1 MQAQPMIKYVI
12 RYNLDGQRRWD
23 FAHLPT
29 GSLEEA
35 QAELVKLHGEAAG
48 ITDIHVSK
56 AL

>member
-1 MQAQPMIKYVI
+1 MTATTKYVI
-12 RYNLDGQRRWD
+12 RYKLDGERRWD
-23 FAHLPT
+23 FAQLAT

-35 QAELVKLHGEAAG
+35 QAALAKMHTDEAVK

>member
-1 MQAQPMIKYVI
+1 MIKYVI

-35 QAELVKLHGEAAG
+35 QAELVKLHGEAVAG
-48 ITDIHVSK
+48 ITDIHISK